1 MITITIDSVG
11 LFETAGKLLKGHSS
25 RPLCEDLLVNTF
37 NHQLQRLSN
46 TFVVKNVYLA
56 NNCQEVII

>member
-1 MITITIDSVG
+1 MITIAIDSVKR
-11 LFETAGKLLKGHSS
+11 FEAAVKLLKGHRS

-37 NHQLQRLSN
+37 NRQLQRLSN

-56 NNCQEVII
+56 NNCQELTI